1 MSRQPQEKLDELSK
15 KIFDQIQDF
24 AAIPLRTPGYEMLK
38 ARAKRNIKSDIED
51 IRTLNL
57 SKALMYE
64 MMLASQEGDAVAV
77 EEKYRFALNSSFDAD
92 NSLLDLNYLSSRAA
106 LEEDI
111 LDFDLMIGFLD
122 KYPDSIDVYDV
133 LAHIFEEYG
142 RFETVLSIL
151 NRASKFN
158 NERLDSNYQRINNI
172 FEIISLNQI
181 SDVEVERYFNYIRR
195 FVNRERL
202 WSMVSSLSVSGH
214 DNERIICY
222 KIWTGLDFDSN
233 NELSNDLIDL
243 LIEEDFSPSLLALCA
258 VKFLEGSNSDY

>member
-1 MSRQPQEKLDELSK
+1 M
-15 KIFDQIQDF
+15 
-24 AAIPLRTPGYEMLK
+24 
-38 ARAKRNIKSDIED
+38 
-51 IRTLNL
+51 
-57 SKALMYE
+57 
-64 MMLASQEGDAVAV
+64 
-77 EEKYRFALNSSFDAD
+77 
-92 NSLLDLNYLSSRAA
+92 
-106 LEEDI
+106 
-111 LDFDLMIGFLD
+111 
-122 KYPDSIDVYDV
+122 
-133 LAHIFEEYG
+133 AHIFEEYG